1 MRTSRCHIPGVL
13 YHCILRL
20 DREWFVDVPEERDRF
35 LVLLGRALHR
45 SDWSCLAY
53 GILRNHVQLAMIA
66 GEQRMESWLGRVEAG
81 FTRWMEKRHGGVAR
95 VFTSEAKDFQ
105 FYRANEA
112 NVVAHI
118 HNGPVR
124 AGLVR
129 RPADSTWTSHR
140 AFIGLEPAPHWLR
153 TDESLA
159 RIGFPDRD
167 VFDGW
172 IERTPGAAFDV
183 TLELQ
188 RIAMR
193 RRRADSSTAGE
204 GPVPPDPTRVIEIV
218 SDLIDIG
225 IPVIC
230 SRRSLPAA
238 CDARAIIAHCGQA
251 FGIAPREVSCA
262 LGVSTEAVAA
272 MLRREIGE
280 HARIV
285 SDLALERLGL
295 ETWGTRG
302 RLSAS
307 EIRGRASQIVVAS
320 DGVPQRM
327 SGAGWSSASSAC

>member
-20 DREWFVDVPEERDRF
+20 EREWFLDLPEERDRL
-35 LVLLGRALHR
+35 LVLLGRALGR

-66 GEQRMESWLGRVEAG
+66 GERRMESWLGRLEAG
-81 FTRWMEKRHGGVAR
+81 FTRWMEIRHGGVTR
-95 VFTSEAKDFQ
+95 VFANEAKDFQ

-118 HNGPVR
+118 HNAPVR
-124 AGLVR
+124 GGLVR
-129 RPADSTWTSHR
+129 RAADSAWTSHR
-140 AFIGLEPAPHWLR
+140 AFIGIDPAPQWLR

-172 IERTPGAAFDV
+172 TDRTPGAAFDV

-193 RRRADSSTAGE
+193 RRRADGFSASE

-218 SDLIDIG
+218 ADLIAVG

-230 SRRSLPAA
+230 SRRSSPAA
-238 CDARAIIAHCGQA
+238 CDARAVVAHCGRA
-251 FGIAPREVSCA
+251 FGLAPTEVASA

-272 MLRREIGE
+272 LLRREVGE
-280 HARIV
+280 HTRIV
-285 SDLALERLGL
+285 LDLAVEKLGL

-307 EIRGRASQIVVAS
+307 ELRGRASQIVTAS

-327 SGAGWSSASSAC
+327 SGGGWSSAGSAC